1 MRRLGAVAGLILLA
15 TLLGAPA
22 VHAGPATPFSGSWS
36 STDPL
41 DGSAQH
47 LDIMGGTSVSIVYVD
62 EYGTVCVNLGAPTVV
77 FTGRLTGAVDG
88 SLMNAWFKE
97 GAAARSRRSPPA
109 CSLAGRSCTTIRP
122 IRSLDPSRTVRRPGI
137 ATERRRLSQGREAAL
152 NQ

>member
-97 GAAARSRRSPPA
+97 GGCGPVKEVTARLFIGWTFVYDDSTDTLFGPFEDGP
-109 CSLAGRSCTTIRP
+109 TTWHR
-122 IRSLDPSRTVRRPGI
+122 D
-137 ATERRRLSQGREAAL
+137 
-152 NQ
+152 